1 VNQHD
6 GVNHLLVHFCSSCRK
21 DNIQG
26 LVQVGGALAGTGASL
41 WQTKLSGVLNPYP
54 ALTNILGNPK
64 TLGQLPVFPLE
75 KAVYKFSLGMPSPLM
90 LMSTGLAE
98 GPDHVLVQTPSRNYT
113 VAQQK
118 ELLQA
123 MGDDQSVSNSV
134 KLFCGISTGGYCQK
148 SRYRNM

>member
-1 VNQHD
+1 
-6 GVNHLLVHFCSSCRK
+6 
-21 DNIQG
+21 
-26 LVQVGGALAGTGASL
+26 
-41 WQTKLSGVLNPYP
+41 VLNPYP

-64 TLGQLPVFPLE
+64 ALGQLPVFPLE

-90 LMSTGLAE
+90 LMSTGEAE

-123 MGDDQSVSNSV
+123 MGDDQSVSE
-134 KLFCGISTGGYCQK
+134 YCEVLLWSHQ
-148 SRYRNM
+148 R